1 MASTEKVRD
10 RIAEI
15 ISRPYGVR
23 HEEIKW
29 VMDQLGATERP
40 SKHGQL
46 FRLRS
51 HRILINEH
59 NSGKNT
65 VPKYCVDDFRDL
77 MIELGLY

>member
-1 MASTEKVRD
+1 MASTEKIRD

-23 HEEIKW
+23 YEEIKW

-40 SKHGQL
+40 SRHGHL
-46 FRLRS
+46 FRLAE

-59 NSGKNT
+59 NNGKT
-65 VPKYCVDDFRDL
+65 AVPKYCVDDFRNL